1 MLREPQ
7 LWSAEK
13 PHLYDIHIKLR
24 RKNELLESFEYHWGI
39 RKIEIAGDVFKVN
52 GKAVKLKGVNRHD
65 FHPRMGFFVDSRTME
80 RDIRLIKQA
89 NINMI
94 RTSHYP
100 HLPLLYELCDKYGIY
115 VMDEANHE
123 SHAYG
128 LGNKV
133 LGDNPQWTL
142 AHVDRAVAVVE
153 RDKNHPCILF
163 WSLGNEGGSGANL
176 RAMADTIR
184 ALDPT
189 RPIYDD
195 TDRTVSDVYDEAYL
209 HPNALKELGEK
220 ITDRPVF
227 MREYAYAMGNSIGNL
242 KEYWDVIEKDESI
255 IGAAIWCWVDQGI
268 PKKLNGAPLSFGE
281 SPSSLPLLP
290 DEFWAYGGDFGDYPN
305 DGPTGINGLVS
316 PDRVPHPH
324 YYEVQKVYQYIKF
337 EKKGT
342 QQIKLTN
349 GYAFSDLDEFD
360 YSYE

>member
-1 MLREPQ
+1 
-7 LWSAEK
+7 
-13 PHLYDIHIKLR
+13 
-24 RKNELLESFEYHWGI
+24 
-39 RKIEIAGDVFKVN
+39 
-52 GKAVKLKGVNRHD
+52 
-65 FHPRMGFFVDSRTME
+65 
-80 RDIRLIKQA
+80 
-89 NINMI
+89 MI

-195 TDRTVSDVYDEAYL
+195 TDRTVSDVYDEASYL

-227 MREYAYAMGNSIGNL
+227 MREYAYAMGNSIATSRGVL
-242 KEYWDVIEKDESI
+242 GCD
-255 IGAAIWCWVDQGI
+255 
-268 PKKLNGAPLSFGE
+268 
-281 SPSSLPLLP
+281 
-290 DEFWAYGGDFGDYPN
+290 
-305 DGPTGINGLVS
+305 
-316 PDRVPHPH
+316 
-324 YYEVQKVYQYIKF
+324 
-337 EKKGT
+337 
-342 QQIKLTN
+342 
-349 GYAFSDLDEFD
+349 
-360 YSYE
+360 

>member
-1 MLREPQ
+1 MNFWNR
-7 LWSAEK
+7 SNTIGA
-13 PHLYDIHIKLR
+13 
-24 RKNELLESFEYHWGI
+24 I

-189 RPIYDD
+189 RPYTTIQTAPYPMSM
-195 TDRTVSDVYDEAYL
+195 TKLSASQRFEGTWRENNRPPRIHERVCLRHGKFHRQPQGV
-209 HPNALKELGEK
+209 LG
-220 ITDRPVF
+220 
-227 MREYAYAMGNSIGNL
+227 M
-242 KEYWDVIEKDESI
+242 
-255 IGAAIWCWVDQGI
+255 
-268 PKKLNGAPLSFGE
+268 
-281 SPSSLPLLP
+281 
-290 DEFWAYGGDFGDYPN
+290 
-305 DGPTGINGLVS
+305 
-316 PDRVPHPH
+316 
-324 YYEVQKVYQYIKF
+324 
-337 EKKGT
+337 
-342 QQIKLTN
+342 
-349 GYAFSDLDEFD
+349 
-360 YSYE
+360 